1 MGFIYG
7 TSSTHNGSESSSPH
21 NLRKDAFIKNERA
34 KEIRTKGS
42 THIKENGEHEN
53 WHFEDIKDFYKRTF
67 QGSVD
72 VYNAKQKKENRKI
85 ADYYEKILFDKK
97 KHTCYEMIV
106 GVYGSEIPPDIGKA
120 ITKEFFDGWNE
131 RNPNL
136 PLIQVDWHNDE
147 MNKHQNGHGHGI
159 YVPVAHNCKT
169 GPSTGTS
176 LNQAFKEMGF
186 IDKGPLTAQMQWQ
199 ARENKVLDEIALK
212 YGIVILHG
220 QELEKR
226 KHEKTDDYKRNQV
239 LREQNKNLQEQIE
252 RRSESLSGL
261 DRAIEQREKEIA
273 QLDSQIALKRQ
284 EMASINQ
291 SAESIQKLN
300 EDVKHAINSSK
311 KQPIE
316 RLQENPPKY
325 NILGKEKQPAT
336 SLVKTAQLNELESS
350 PGLTPSDTWQLNKIE
365 KGIRTVS
372 STIDNSREQ
381 QLQERV
387 SSLEQQ
393 LREERQINRKLIDKI
408 QRFKDWV
415 IDIIEQELSI
425 LPSSQ
430 RFVHSIASKVRNAL
444 DSIERTSIEMS
455 QSNDER
461 ELN

>member
-21 NLRKDAFIKNERA
+21 NLREDAFIKNERA

-67 QGSVD
+67 QPAVD

-336 SLVKTAQLNELESS
+336 SLVKTAQLDELESS
-350 PGLTPSDTWQLNKIE
+350 PGLTPAVNWKLDDIHKDI
-365 KGIRTVS
+365 KKVS
-372 STIDNSREQ
+372 STIDQSHEK
-381 QLQERV
+381 QLLETV
-387 SSLEQQ
+387 VSLEQQ
-393 LREERQINRKLIDKI
+393 NRELQIANRKISNQL
-408 QRFKDWV
+408 QLLKDWV
-415 IDIIEQELSI
+415 IDIVERELSI
-425 LPSSQ
+425 
-430 RFVHSIASKVRNAL
+430 RNIASSVVNAVKEKMKSSIS
-444 DSIERTSIEMS
+444 SIEKESQKM
-455 QSNDER
+455 QSNEER
-461 ELN
+461 EFE

>member
-336 SLVKTAQLNELESS
+336 SLVKTAQLDELESS
-350 PGLTPSDTWQLNKIE
+350 PGLTPAVNWKLDDIHKDI
-365 KGIRTVS
+365 KKVS
-372 STIDNSREQ
+372 STIDQSHEK
-381 QLQERV
+381 QLLETV
-387 SSLEQQ
+387 VSLEQQ
-393 LREERQINRKLIDKI
+393 NRELQIANRKISNQL
-408 QRFKDWV
+408 QLLKDWV
-415 IDIIEQELSI
+415 IDIVERELSI
-425 LPSSQ
+425 
-430 RFVHSIASKVRNAL
+430 RNIASSVVNAVKEKMKSSIS
-444 DSIERTSIEMS
+444 SIEKESQKM
-455 QSNDER
+455 QSNEER
-461 ELN
+461 EFE

>member
-21 NLRKDAFIKNERA
+21 NLREDAFIKNERA

-42 THIKENGEHEN
+42 THIQENGEHEN

-220 QELEKR
+220 QELKKR

-336 SLVKTAQLNELESS
+336 SLVKTAQLDELESS
-350 PGLTPSDTWQLNKIE
+350 PGLTPAVNWKLDDIHKDI
-365 KGIRTVS
+365 KKVS
-372 STIDNSREQ
+372 STIDQSHEK
-381 QLQERV
+381 QLLETV
-387 SSLEQQ
+387 VSLEQQ
-393 LREERQINRKLIDKI
+393 NRELQIANRKISNQL
-408 QRFKDWV
+408 QLLKDWV
-415 IDIIEQELSI
+415 IDIVERELSI
-425 LPSSQ
+425 
-430 RFVHSIASKVRNAL
+430 RNIAFSVVNSVKEKMKSAIS
-444 DSIERTSIEMS
+444 SIEKESQQM
-455 QSNDER
+455 QSNDSQTLE
-461 ELN
+461 

>member
-21 NLRKDAFIKNERA
+21 NLREDAFIKNERA

-67 QGSVD
+67 QPAVD

-106 GVYGSEIPPDIGKA
+106 GIYGSEIPPDIGKA

-336 SLVKTAQLNELESS
+336 SLVKTAQLDELESS
-350 PGLTPSDTWQLNKIE
+350 PGLTPAVNWKLDDIHKDI
-365 KGIRTVS
+365 KKVS
-372 STIDNSREQ
+372 STIDQSHEK
-381 QLQERV
+381 QLLETV
-387 SSLEQQ
+387 VSLEQQ
-393 LREERQINRKLIDKI
+393 NRELQIANRKISNQL
-408 QRFKDWV
+408 QLLKDWV
-415 IDIIEQELSI
+415 IDIVERELSI
-425 LPSSQ
+425 
-430 RFVHSIASKVRNAL
+430 RNIAFSVVNSVKEKMKSAIS
-444 DSIERTSIEMS
+444 SIEKESQQM
-455 QSNDER
+455 QSNDSQTLE
-461 ELN
+461 

>member
-21 NLRKDAFIKNERA
+21 NLREDAFIKNERA

-67 QGSVD
+67 QPAVD

-85 ADYYEKILFDKK
+85 ADYYEKILLDKK

-106 GVYGSEIPPDIGKA
+106 GIYGSEIPPDIGKA

-147 MNKHQNGHGHGI
+147 MNKHQNGHGHGV

-316 RLQENPPKY
+316 RLKETPAQKNIFGKEKSPGTSLVITQQLDELENPPR
-325 NILGKEKQPAT
+325 
-336 SLVKTAQLNELESS
+336 
-350 PGLTPSDTWQLNKIE
+350 LTPSDTWQLNKIE
-365 KGIRTVS
+365 KGIRAVS

-393 LREERQINRKLIDKI
+393 LREERQINRKLTDKI

-415 IDIIEQELSI
+415 IDIIEKELSI

>member
-21 NLRKDAFIKNERA
+21 NLREDAFIKNERA

-67 QGSVD
+67 QPAVD

-106 GVYGSEIPPDIGKA
+106 GIYGSEIPPDIGKA

-336 SLVKTAQLNELESS
+336 SLVKTAQLDELESS
-350 PGLTPSDTWQLNKIE
+350 PGLTPAVNWKLDDIHKDI
-365 KGIRTVS
+365 KKVS
-372 STIDNSREQ
+372 STIDQSHEK
-381 QLQERV
+381 QLLETV
-387 SSLEQQ
+387 VSLEQQ
-393 LREERQINRKLIDKI
+393 NRELQIANRKISNQL
-408 QRFKDWV
+408 QLLKDWV
-415 IDIIEQELSI
+415 IDIVERELSI
-425 LPSSQ
+425 
-430 RFVHSIASKVRNAL
+430 RNIASSVVNAVKEKMKSSIS
-444 DSIERTSIEMS
+444 SIEKESQKM
-455 QSNDER
+455 QSNEER
-461 ELN
+461 EFE

>member
-7 TSSTHNGSESSSPH
+7 TSSTHNGSESSSLH
-21 NLRKDAFIKNERA
+21 NLREDAFIKNERE

-67 QGSVD
+67 QDAVD

-106 GVYGSEIPPDIGKA
+106 GIYGSEIPPDIGKA

-147 MNKHQNGHGHGI
+147 MNKHQNGHGHGV

-336 SLVKTAQLNELESS
+336 SLVKTAQLDELESS
-350 PGLTPSDTWQLNKIE
+350 PGLTPASFTAIW
-365 KGIRTVS
+365 RACVPA
-372 STIDNSREQ
+372 
-381 QLQERV
+381 
-387 SSLEQQ
+387 
-393 LREERQINRKLIDKI
+393 
-408 QRFKDWV
+408 V
-415 IDIIEQELSI
+415 I
-425 LPSSQ
+425 
-430 RFVHSIASKVRNAL
+430 ATAAL
-444 DSIERTSIEMS
+444 HPTY
-455 QSNDER
+455 SNIF
-461 ELN
+461 

>member
-7 TSSTHNGSESSSPH
+7 TSSTHNGSESSSLH
-21 NLRKDAFIKNERA
+21 NLREDAFIKNERE

-67 QGSVD
+67 QDAVD

-106 GVYGSEIPPDIGKA
+106 GIYGSEIPPDIGKA

-147 MNKHQNGHGHGI
+147 MNKHQNGHGHGV

-336 SLVKTAQLNELESS
+336 SLVKTAQLDELESS
-350 PGLTPSDTWQLNKIE
+350 PGLTPAVNWKLDDIHKDI
-365 KGIRTVS
+365 KKVS
-372 STIDNSREQ
+372 STIDQSHEK
-381 QLQERV
+381 QLLETV
-387 SSLEQQ
+387 VSLEQQ
-393 LREERQINRKLIDKI
+393 NRELQIANRKISNQL
-408 QRFKDWV
+408 QLLKDWV
-415 IDIIEQELSI
+415 IDIVERELSI
-425 LPSSQ
+425 
-430 RFVHSIASKVRNAL
+430 RNIASSVVNAVKEKMKSSIS
-444 DSIERTSIEMS
+444 SIEKESQKM
-455 QSNDER
+455 QSNEER
-461 ELN
+461 EFE

>member
-21 NLRKDAFIKNERA
+21 NLREDAFIKNERA

-67 QGSVD
+67 QPAVD

-106 GVYGSEIPPDIGKA
+106 GIYGSEIPPDIGKA

-273 QLDSQIALKRQ
+273 QLNSQIALKRQ

-336 SLVKTAQLNELESS
+336 SLVKTAQLDELESS
-350 PGLTPSDTWQLNKIE
+350 PRLTPSDTWKLDDIHKDI
-365 KGIRTVS
+365 KKVS
-372 STIDNSREQ
+372 STIDQSHEK
-381 QLQERV
+381 QLLEKV
-387 SSLEQQ
+387 VSLEQQ
-393 LREERQINRKLIDKI
+393 NRELQIVNRKISNQL
-408 QRFKDWV
+408 QLLKDWV
-415 IDIIEQELSI
+415 IDIVERELSI
-425 LPSSQ
+425 
-430 RFVHSIASKVRNAL
+430 RNIASSVVNAVKEKMKSSIS
-444 DSIERTSIEMS
+444 SIEKESQKM
-455 QSNDER
+455 QSNEER
-461 ELN
+461 EFE

>member
-7 TSSTHNGSESSSPH
+7 TSSTHNGSESSSLH
-21 NLRKDAFIKNERA
+21 NLREDAFIKNERE

-67 QGSVD
+67 QDAVD

-106 GVYGSEIPPDIGKA
+106 GIYGSEIPPDIGKA

-147 MNKHQNGHGHGI
+147 MNKHQNGHGHGV

-336 SLVKTAQLNELESS
+336 SLVKTAQLDELESS
-350 PGLTPSDTWQLNKIE
+350 PGLTPAVNWKLDDIHKDI
-365 KGIRTVS
+365 KKVS
-372 STIDNSREQ
+372 STIDQSHEK
-381 QLQERV
+381 QLLETV
-387 SSLEQQ
+387 VSLEQQ
-393 LREERQINRKLIDKI
+393 NRELQIANRKISNQL
-408 QRFKDWV
+408 QLLKDWV
-415 IDIIEQELSI
+415 IDIVERELSI
-425 LPSSQ
+425 
-430 RFVHSIASKVRNAL
+430 RNIAFSVVNSVKEKMKSAIS
-444 DSIERTSIEMS
+444 SIEKESQQM
-455 QSNDER
+455 QSNDSQTLE
-461 ELN
+461 

>member
-21 NLRKDAFIKNERA
+21 NLREDAFIKNERA

-336 SLVKTAQLNELESS
+336 SLVKTAQLDELESS
-350 PGLTPSDTWQLNKIE
+350 PGLTPAVNWKLDDIHKDI
-365 KGIRTVS
+365 KKVS
-372 STIDNSREQ
+372 STIDQSHEK
-381 QLQERV
+381 QLLETV
-387 SSLEQQ
+387 VSLEQQ
-393 LREERQINRKLIDKI
+393 NRELQIANRKISNQL
-408 QRFKDWV
+408 QLLKDWV
-415 IDIIEQELSI
+415 IDIVERELSI
-425 LPSSQ
+425 
-430 RFVHSIASKVRNAL
+430 RNIASSVVNAVKEKMKSSIS
-444 DSIERTSIEMS
+444 SIEKESQKM
-455 QSNDER
+455 QSNEER
-461 ELN
+461 EFE